1 MIRALEDSP
10 GPLSS
15 LQSVESATADGRNVG
30 LLSKG
35 HGVVRPLVLLA
46 HSGLLRGWPG
56 ARVLER
62 RRDIQPFKETFLC
75 LRKKKKSKSETRRSE
90 TQKSMG

>member
-1 MIRALEDSP
+1 MK
-10 GPLSS
+10 
-15 LQSVESATADGRNVG
+15 SATDDGRSVG
-30 LLSKG
+30 LLSTG

-62 RRDIQPFKETFLC
+62 RDRQPFKETFLC
-75 LRKKKKSKSETRRSE
+75 LRKKKKKNKRETRRSE
-90 TQKSMG
+90 T